1 MSNKKQ
7 SSTVGY
13 TFMNSDFEINSIE
26 SHNMWQNSV
35 LLVDMLVVCRSSR
48 YKF

>member
-1 MSNKKQ
+1 MSYKKQ

-26 SHNMWQNSV
+26 SHDMWQNSD
-35 LLVDMLVVCRSSR
+35 VDGGHACSL
-48 YKF
+48 